1 MKKYIVLVVTTLIL
15 TGLAGCSM
23 TKNRYN
29 HYGVVKY
36 LENKYDD
43 KFEYYETYGGTL
55 FDSDSWK
62 KFICTSEKYPGKH
75 ILVIYDVKYKKYHDN
90 YLDIKYA
97 RQVDELFDSMLS
109 EVFGENT
116 YCFPHYED
124 EDIDGSVSEFDGDT
138 TFEQYIAMK
147 RLFLYSF
154 VKSDK
159 SNEEIQGIVTQMLD
173 LVGLPGTQDLYPAEL
188 SGGMKKRVGL
198 ARAIAVNPEIVLYD
212 EPTAGLDPIM
222 SRNISRLIKKT
233 QEQLHV
239 TSVLVTH
246 DMQSAFYAADRVAM
260 LYEGHIVAIGTAEEM
275 KNSTNPIV
283 KAFIE
288 GREIKEQVIK

>member
-1 MKKYIVLVVTTLIL
+1 MAEAVISLRQLNITFGTHTVLDNIDLDVYKGETLAVLGPSGTGKSTVLRSMIGLLEPNGGQIFIQGEDVSGLDEDGWNRLRMKMGMVFQYS
-15 TGLAGCSM
+15 A
-23 TKNRYN
+23 
-29 HYGVVKY
+29 
-36 LENKYDD
+36 
-43 KFEYYETYGGTL
+43 L
-55 FDSDSWK
+55 FD
-62 KFICTSEKYPGKH
+62 FLT
-75 ILVIYDVKYKKYHDN
+75 V
-90 YLDIKYA
+90 
-97 RQVDELFDSMLS
+97 
-109 EVFGENT
+109 GENVAFGLRQHT
-116 YCFPHYED
+116 D
-124 EDIDGSVSEFDGDT
+124 
-138 TFEQYIAMK
+138 
-147 RLFLYSF
+147 
-154 VKSDK
+154 KSD
-159 SNEEIQGIVTQMLD
+159 EEIQGIVTQILD

>member
-1 MKKYIVLVVTTLIL
+1 MAESVISLRQLNITFGTHTVLDNIDLDVYKGETLAVLGPSGTGKSTVLRSMIGLLEPNGGQIFIQGEDVSGLDEDGWNRLRMKMGMVFQYS
-15 TGLAGCSM
+15 A
-23 TKNRYN
+23 
-29 HYGVVKY
+29 
-36 LENKYDD
+36 
-43 KFEYYETYGGTL
+43 L
-55 FDSDSWK
+55 FD
-62 KFICTSEKYPGKH
+62 FLT
-75 ILVIYDVKYKKYHDN
+75 V
-90 YLDIKYA
+90 
-97 RQVDELFDSMLS
+97 
-109 EVFGENT
+109 GENVAFGLRQHT
-116 YCFPHYED
+116 D
-124 EDIDGSVSEFDGDT
+124 
-138 TFEQYIAMK
+138 
-147 RLFLYSF
+147 
-154 VKSDK
+154 KSD
-159 SNEEIQGIVTQMLD
+159 EEIQGIVTQMLD

>member
-1 MKKYIVLVVTTLIL
+1 MAEAVISLRQLNITFGTHTVLDNIDLDVYKGETLAVLGPSGTGKSTVLRSMIGLLEPNGGQIFIQGEDVSGLDEDGWNRLRMKMGMVFQYS
-15 TGLAGCSM
+15 A
-23 TKNRYN
+23 
-29 HYGVVKY
+29 
-36 LENKYDD
+36 
-43 KFEYYETYGGTL
+43 L
-55 FDSDSWK
+55 FD
-62 KFICTSEKYPGKH
+62 FLT
-75 ILVIYDVKYKKYHDN
+75 V
-90 YLDIKYA
+90 
-97 RQVDELFDSMLS
+97 
-109 EVFGENT
+109 GENVAFGLRQHT
-116 YCFPHYED
+116 D
-124 EDIDGSVSEFDGDT
+124 
-138 TFEQYIAMK
+138 
-147 RLFLYSF
+147 
-154 VKSDK
+154 KSD
-159 SNEEIQGIVTQMLD
+159 EEIQGIVTQMLD
-173 LVGLPGTQDLYPAEL
+173 LVGLPDTQDLYPAEL

-288 GREIKEQVIK
+288 GCEIKEQVIK

>member
-1 MKKYIVLVVTTLIL
+1 MAEAVISLRQLNITFGTHTVLDNIDLDVYKGETLAVLGPSGTGKSTVLRSMIGLLEPNGGQIFIQGEDVSGLDEDGWNRLRMKMGMVFQYS
-15 TGLAGCSM
+15 A
-23 TKNRYN
+23 
-29 HYGVVKY
+29 
-36 LENKYDD
+36 
-43 KFEYYETYGGTL
+43 L
-55 FDSDSWK
+55 FD
-62 KFICTSEKYPGKH
+62 FLT
-75 ILVIYDVKYKKYHDN
+75 V
-90 YLDIKYA
+90 
-97 RQVDELFDSMLS
+97 
-109 EVFGENT
+109 GENVAFGLRQHT
-116 YCFPHYED
+116 D
-124 EDIDGSVSEFDGDT
+124 
-138 TFEQYIAMK
+138 
-147 RLFLYSF
+147 
-154 VKSDK
+154 KSD
-159 SNEEIQGIVTQMLD
+159 EEIQGIVTQMLD

-260 LYEGHIVAIGTAEEM
+260 LYEGHIVAIGTAKEM

>member
-1 MKKYIVLVVTTLIL
+1 MAEAVISLRQLNITFGTHTVLDNIDLDVYRGETLAILGPSGTGKSTVLRSMIGLLEPNGGKIYIQGEDVSSLDEDGWNRLRMKMGMVFQYS
-15 TGLAGCSM
+15 A
-23 TKNRYN
+23 
-29 HYGVVKY
+29 
-36 LENKYDD
+36 
-43 KFEYYETYGGTL
+43 L
-55 FDSDSWK
+55 FD
-62 KFICTSEKYPGKH
+62 FLT
-75 ILVIYDVKYKKYHDN
+75 V
-90 YLDIKYA
+90 
-97 RQVDELFDSMLS
+97 
-109 EVFGENT
+109 GENVAFGLRQHT
-116 YCFPHYED
+116 D
-124 EDIDGSVSEFDGDT
+124 
-138 TFEQYIAMK
+138 
-147 RLFLYSF
+147 
-154 VKSDK
+154 KSDA
-159 SNEEIQGIVTQMLD
+159 EIGRIVTEMLD

-233 QEQLHV
+233 QEHMHV

-260 LYEGHIVAIGTAEEM
+260 LYEGHIVAIGTAAEI
-275 KNSTNPIV
+275 KNSSNPIV

>member
-1 MKKYIVLVVTTLIL
+1 MAEAVISLRQLNITFGTHTVLDNIDLDVYKGETLAVLGPSGTGKSTVLRSMIGLLEPNGGQIFIQGEDVSGLDEDGWNRLRMKMGMVFQYS
-15 TGLAGCSM
+15 A
-23 TKNRYN
+23 
-29 HYGVVKY
+29 
-36 LENKYDD
+36 
-43 KFEYYETYGGTL
+43 L
-55 FDSDSWK
+55 FD
-62 KFICTSEKYPGKH
+62 FLT
-75 ILVIYDVKYKKYHDN
+75 V
-90 YLDIKYA
+90 
-97 RQVDELFDSMLS
+97 
-109 EVFGENT
+109 GENVAFGLRQHT
-116 YCFPHYED
+116 
-124 EDIDGSVSEFDGDT
+124 
-138 TFEQYIAMK
+138 
-147 RLFLYSF
+147 
-154 VKSDK
+154 DK
-159 SNEEIQGIVTQMLD
+159 SEQEIQSIVTQMLD

>member
-1 MKKYIVLVVTTLIL
+1 MAEAVISLRQLNITFGTHTVLDNIDLDVCKGETLAVLGPSGTGKSTVLRSMIGLLEPNGGQIFIQGEDVSGLDEDGWNRLRMKMGMVFQYS
-15 TGLAGCSM
+15 A
-23 TKNRYN
+23 
-29 HYGVVKY
+29 
-36 LENKYDD
+36 
-43 KFEYYETYGGTL
+43 L
-55 FDSDSWK
+55 FD
-62 KFICTSEKYPGKH
+62 FLT
-75 ILVIYDVKYKKYHDN
+75 V
-90 YLDIKYA
+90 
-97 RQVDELFDSMLS
+97 
-109 EVFGENT
+109 GENVAFGLRQHT
-116 YCFPHYED
+116 D
-124 EDIDGSVSEFDGDT
+124 
-138 TFEQYIAMK
+138 
-147 RLFLYSF
+147 
-154 VKSDK
+154 KSD
-159 SNEEIQGIVTQMLD
+159 EEIQGIVTQMLD

>member
-1 MKKYIVLVVTTLIL
+1 MAEAVISLRQLNITFGTHTVLDNIDLDVYKGETLAVLGPSGTGKSTVLRSMIGLLEPDGGQIFIQGENVSGLDEDGWNRLRMKMGMVFQYS
-15 TGLAGCSM
+15 A
-23 TKNRYN
+23 
-29 HYGVVKY
+29 
-36 LENKYDD
+36 
-43 KFEYYETYGGTL
+43 L
-55 FDSDSWK
+55 FD
-62 KFICTSEKYPGKH
+62 FLT
-75 ILVIYDVKYKKYHDN
+75 V
-90 YLDIKYA
+90 
-97 RQVDELFDSMLS
+97 
-109 EVFGENT
+109 GENVAFGLRQHT
-116 YCFPHYED
+116 
-124 EDIDGSVSEFDGDT
+124 
-138 TFEQYIAMK
+138 
-147 RLFLYSF
+147 
-154 VKSDK
+154 DK

-173 LVGLPGTQDLYPAEL
+173 LVGLPDTQDLYPAEL

>member
-1 MKKYIVLVVTTLIL
+1 MAEAVISLRQLNITFGTHTVLDNIDLDVYKGETLAVLGPSGTGKSTVLRSMIGLLEPNGGQIFIQGEDVSGLDEDGWNHLRMKMGMVFQYS
-15 TGLAGCSM
+15 A
-23 TKNRYN
+23 
-29 HYGVVKY
+29 
-36 LENKYDD
+36 
-43 KFEYYETYGGTL
+43 L
-55 FDSDSWK
+55 FD
-62 KFICTSEKYPGKH
+62 FLT
-75 ILVIYDVKYKKYHDN
+75 V
-90 YLDIKYA
+90 
-97 RQVDELFDSMLS
+97 
-109 EVFGENT
+109 GENVAFGLRQHT
-116 YCFPHYED
+116 
-124 EDIDGSVSEFDGDT
+124 
-138 TFEQYIAMK
+138 
-147 RLFLYSF
+147 
-154 VKSDK
+154 DK

>member
-1 MKKYIVLVVTTLIL
+1 MAEAVISLRQLNITFGTHTVLDNIDLDVYKGETLAVLGPSGTGKSTVLRSMIGLLEPNGGQIFIQGEDVSGLDEDGWNRLRMKMGMVFQYS
-15 TGLAGCSM
+15 A
-23 TKNRYN
+23 
-29 HYGVVKY
+29 
-36 LENKYDD
+36 
-43 KFEYYETYGGTL
+43 L
-55 FDSDSWK
+55 FD
-62 KFICTSEKYPGKH
+62 FLT
-75 ILVIYDVKYKKYHDN
+75 V
-90 YLDIKYA
+90 
-97 RQVDELFDSMLS
+97 
-109 EVFGENT
+109 GENVAFGLRQHT
-116 YCFPHYED
+116 
-124 EDIDGSVSEFDGDT
+124 
-138 TFEQYIAMK
+138 
-147 RLFLYSF
+147 
-154 VKSDK
+154 DK

-275 KNSTNPIV
+275 KNSTNPII

>member
-1 MKKYIVLVVTTLIL
+1 MAEAVISLRQLNITFGTHTVLDNIDLDVYKGETLAVLGPSGTGKSTVLRSMIGLLEPNGGQIFIQGEDVSGLDEDGWNRLRMKMGMVFQYS
-15 TGLAGCSM
+15 A
-23 TKNRYN
+23 
-29 HYGVVKY
+29 
-36 LENKYDD
+36 
-43 KFEYYETYGGTL
+43 L
-55 FDSDSWK
+55 FD
-62 KFICTSEKYPGKH
+62 FLT
-75 ILVIYDVKYKKYHDN
+75 V
-90 YLDIKYA
+90 
-97 RQVDELFDSMLS
+97 
-109 EVFGENT
+109 GENVAFGLRQHT
-116 YCFPHYED
+116 D
-124 EDIDGSVSEFDGDT
+124 
-138 TFEQYIAMK
+138 
-147 RLFLYSF
+147 
-154 VKSDK
+154 KSD
-159 SNEEIQGIVTQMLD
+159 EEIQGIVTQMLD
-173 LVGLPGTQDLYPAEL
+173 LVGLPDTQDLYPAEL

-239 TSVLVTH
+239 TWVLVTH

>member
-1 MKKYIVLVVTTLIL
+1 MAEAVISLRQLNITFGTHTVLDNIDLDVYKGETLAVLGPSGTGKSTVLRSMIGLLEPNGGQIFIQGEDVSGLDEDGWNRLRMKMGMVFQYS
-15 TGLAGCSM
+15 A
-23 TKNRYN
+23 
-29 HYGVVKY
+29 
-36 LENKYDD
+36 
-43 KFEYYETYGGTL
+43 L
-55 FDSDSWK
+55 FD
-62 KFICTSEKYPGKH
+62 FLT
-75 ILVIYDVKYKKYHDN
+75 V
-90 YLDIKYA
+90 
-97 RQVDELFDSMLS
+97 
-109 EVFGENT
+109 GENVAFGLRQHT
-116 YCFPHYED
+116 D
-124 EDIDGSVSEFDGDT
+124 
-138 TFEQYIAMK
+138 
-147 RLFLYSF
+147 
-154 VKSDK
+154 KSD
-159 SNEEIQGIVTQMLD
+159 EEIQGIVTQMLD
-173 LVGLPGTQDLYPAEL
+173 LVGLPDTQDLYPAEL

-283 KAFIE
+283 KAVIE

>member
-1 MKKYIVLVVTTLIL
+1 MAEAVISLRQLNITFGTHTVLDNIDLDVYKGETLAVLGPSGTGKSTVLRSMIGLLEPNGGQIFIQGEDVSGLDEDGWNRLRMKMGMVFQYS
-15 TGLAGCSM
+15 A
-23 TKNRYN
+23 
-29 HYGVVKY
+29 
-36 LENKYDD
+36 
-43 KFEYYETYGGTL
+43 L
-55 FDSDSWK
+55 FD
-62 KFICTSEKYPGKH
+62 FLT
-75 ILVIYDVKYKKYHDN
+75 V
-90 YLDIKYA
+90 
-97 RQVDELFDSMLS
+97 
-109 EVFGENT
+109 GENVAFGLRQHT
-116 YCFPHYED
+116 D
-124 EDIDGSVSEFDGDT
+124 
-138 TFEQYIAMK
+138 
-147 RLFLYSF
+147 
-154 VKSDK
+154 KSD
-159 SNEEIQGIVTQMLD
+159 EEIQGIVTQMLD
-173 LVGLPGTQDLYPAEL
+173 LVGLPDTQDLYPAEL

-246 DMQSAFYAADRVAM
+246 DMQSAFYASDRVAM

>member
-1 MKKYIVLVVTTLIL
+1 MAEAVISLRQLNITFGTHTVLDNIDLDVYKGETLAVLGPSGTGKSTVLRSMIGLLEPNGGQIFIQGEDISGLDEDGWNRLRMKMGMVFQYS
-15 TGLAGCSM
+15 A
-23 TKNRYN
+23 
-29 HYGVVKY
+29 
-36 LENKYDD
+36 
-43 KFEYYETYGGTL
+43 L
-55 FDSDSWK
+55 FD
-62 KFICTSEKYPGKH
+62 FLT
-75 ILVIYDVKYKKYHDN
+75 V
-90 YLDIKYA
+90 
-97 RQVDELFDSMLS
+97 
-109 EVFGENT
+109 GENVAFGLRQHT
-116 YCFPHYED
+116 D
-124 EDIDGSVSEFDGDT
+124 
-138 TFEQYIAMK
+138 
-147 RLFLYSF
+147 
-154 VKSDK
+154 KSD
-159 SNEEIQGIVTQMLD
+159 EEIQGIVTQMLD
-173 LVGLPGTQDLYPAEL
+173 LVGLPDTQDLYPAEL

>member
-1 MKKYIVLVVTTLIL
+1 MAEAVISLRQLNITFGTHTVLDNIDLDVYKGETLAVLGPSGTGKSTVLRSMIGLLEPNGGQIFIQGEDVSGLDEDGWNRLRMKMGMVFQYS
-15 TGLAGCSM
+15 A
-23 TKNRYN
+23 
-29 HYGVVKY
+29 
-36 LENKYDD
+36 
-43 KFEYYETYGGTL
+43 L
-55 FDSDSWK
+55 FD
-62 KFICTSEKYPGKH
+62 FLT
-75 ILVIYDVKYKKYHDN
+75 V
-90 YLDIKYA
+90 
-97 RQVDELFDSMLS
+97 
-109 EVFGENT
+109 GENVAFGLRQHT
-116 YCFPHYED
+116 
-124 EDIDGSVSEFDGDT
+124 
-138 TFEQYIAMK
+138 
-147 RLFLYSF
+147 
-154 VKSDK
+154 DK
-159 SNEEIQGIVTQMLD
+159 SNEEIQDIVTQMLD
-173 LVGLPGTQDLYPAEL
+173 LVGLPSTQDLYPAEL

>member
-1 MKKYIVLVVTTLIL
+1 MAEAVISLRQLNITFGTHTVLDNIDLDVYKGETLAVLGPSGTGKSTVLRSMIGLLEPNGGQIFIQGEDVSGLDEDGWNRLRMKMGMVFQYS
-15 TGLAGCSM
+15 A
-23 TKNRYN
+23 
-29 HYGVVKY
+29 
-36 LENKYDD
+36 
-43 KFEYYETYGGTL
+43 L
-55 FDSDSWK
+55 FD
-62 KFICTSEKYPGKH
+62 FLT
-75 ILVIYDVKYKKYHDN
+75 V
-90 YLDIKYA
+90 
-97 RQVDELFDSMLS
+97 
-109 EVFGENT
+109 GENVAFGLRQHT
-116 YCFPHYED
+116 D
-124 EDIDGSVSEFDGDT
+124 
-138 TFEQYIAMK
+138 
-147 RLFLYSF
+147 
-154 VKSDK
+154 KSD
-159 SNEEIQGIVTQMLD
+159 EEIKGIVTQMLD

>member
-1 MKKYIVLVVTTLIL
+1 MAEAVISLRQLNITFVTHTVLDNIDLDVYKGETLAVLGPSGTGKSTVLRSMIGLLEPNGGQIFIQGEDVSGLDEDGWNRLRMKMGMVFQYS
-15 TGLAGCSM
+15 A
-23 TKNRYN
+23 
-29 HYGVVKY
+29 
-36 LENKYDD
+36 
-43 KFEYYETYGGTL
+43 L
-55 FDSDSWK
+55 FD
-62 KFICTSEKYPGKH
+62 FLT
-75 ILVIYDVKYKKYHDN
+75 V
-90 YLDIKYA
+90 
-97 RQVDELFDSMLS
+97 
-109 EVFGENT
+109 GENVAFGLRQHT
-116 YCFPHYED
+116 D
-124 EDIDGSVSEFDGDT
+124 
-138 TFEQYIAMK
+138 
-147 RLFLYSF
+147 
-154 VKSDK
+154 KSD
-159 SNEEIQGIVTQMLD
+159 EEIQGIVTQMLD

>member
-1 MKKYIVLVVTTLIL
+1 MNKINAQNIYKSFQGLEVLKGINLSVDEGEVVAVIGPSGGGKSTFLRCLNKLEIIDSGKIVIDGETLAETKPDGQVVYAPGDESRRIACKM
-15 TGLAGCSM
+15 GMVFQYSA
-23 TKNRYN
+23 
-29 HYGVVKY
+29 
-36 LENKYDD
+36 
-43 KFEYYETYGGTL
+43 L
-55 FDSDSWK
+55 FD
-62 KFICTSEKYPGKH
+62 FLT
-75 ILVIYDVKYKKYHDN
+75 V
-90 YLDIKYA
+90 
-97 RQVDELFDSMLS
+97 
-109 EVFGENT
+109 GENVAFGLRQHT
-116 YCFPHYED
+116 
-124 EDIDGSVSEFDGDT
+124 
-138 TFEQYIAMK
+138 
-147 RLFLYSF
+147 
-154 VKSDK
+154 DK